1 MGGLEPPR
9 PKATDFEFITLEL
22 FSLKTYIY
30 HHIVITIKET
40 IKVSYEYQ
48 NLTDGL
54 AIYKQK
60 ASKNYYIYLNT
71 TEGNFR
77 RSLKTP
83 DQKEATKKAW
93 AYYTS
98 YHEGIELVDFTST
111 NKSSVKNL
119 CKQLSSV
126 FDEKHADT
134 GKKDSKYRDFSR
146 ILSDEISPFL
156 GHLKIKQVERGHIKS
171 ILSNAKS
178 LPQLRIRQTSFKHLF
193 DYALENSLI
202 KEYKIPSIPKVEVKE
217 SESRAVFKPEHLAK
231 FREKYEEFTNTPA
244 KAVSRSYRELMGY
257 AIDFMLETG
266 IRPGKELSNLKF
278 SDITKARSQ
287 KQVYYHITVTAGKVH
302 SKKKSSFR
310 EVPLSENACSIVL
323 EIANKYYCKTEQSS
337 LKRLKFDAYI
347 FQDPQNQEKSFDGD
361 TFNQLCTFCGID
373 RAEEFY
379 TLYSC
384 RHSYITRKLIEGV
397 DIYLLATTCGT
408 SVEMIQKY
416 YSKLVP
422 TMRADE
428 LI

>member
-1 MGGLEPPR
+1 M
-9 PKATDFEFITLEL
+9 
-22 FSLKTYIY
+22 
-30 HHIVITIKET
+30 
-40 IKVSYEYQ
+40 SYEYQ

-71 TEGNFR
+71 SEGNFR

-98 YHEGIELVDFTST
+98 YHDGIELADFTST
-111 NKSSVKNL
+111 NKSSVEYL
-119 CKQLSSV
+119 CKQLSEI

-134 GKKDSKYRDFSR
+134 EKKDSKYRDFSR
-146 ILSDEISPFL
+146 ILSDEISPNL

-171 ILSNAKS
+171 ILSNANS
-178 LPQLRIRQTSFKHLF
+178 LPQLRIRQTAFKHLF

-202 KEYKIPSIPKVEVKE
+202 KEFKIPSIPKVEVKE
-217 SESRAVFKPEHLAK
+217 SESRAIFKPEHLSL
-231 FREKYEEFTNTPA
+231 FREKHEEFTNAPT
-244 KAVSRSYRELMGY
+244 KAVSRLYRELMGY
-257 AIDFMLETG
+257 AMDFMLETG
-266 IRPGKELSNLKF
+266 IRPGNELYNLKF

-287 KQVYYHITVTAGKVH
+287 RQIYYHIKITAGKIH
-302 SKKKSSFR
+302 GKKKSSSR
-310 EVPLSENACSIVL
+310 EVPLSDRARDIIL

-337 LKRLKFDAYI
+337 LKQIKFDAYI
-347 FQDPQNQEKSFDGD
+347 FKDPKNQKKSFDGK
-361 TFNQLCTFCGID
+361 TFNQLCTFCHVD
-373 RAEEFY
+373 QEAEFY

-422 TMRADE
+422 TMRVDE